1 MISDG
6 NPFPSPS
13 SAPAEVTDTVDTINP
28 ALMIL
33 NAVSPSFMITIT
45 IWDLVLSII
54 E

>member
-13 SAPAEVTDTVDTINP
+13 SAPAEVADTVDIINP

-33 NAVSPSFMITIT
+33 NAVSPAFI
-45 IWDLVLSII
+45 V
-54 E
+54 